1 MLRATP
7 EDAPAR
13 TFGLLVHMLVGI
25 RMVQLL
31 PWPIAL
37 AVGARFMVANPVLP
51 LTSYALQTVWSL
63 FYAIRAL
70 RTGTLPDWVVATDV
84 IVASVCLVMSG
95 RGWAA
100 ANGTSWGNSAVYP
113 AIGVALSTAVVWWP
127 TRAVAAGVLLAL
139 CYVIGVL
146 PELRTGGSIIA
157 STAGNVLSL
166 VGFSV
171 VAGLISS
178 QLMRSARTAAAT
190 TAAMLEARERAAGQ
204 RARYEERQSQ
214 YRILHDT
221 VLSTLTAIARGADS
235 GAGQLRQ
242 RCSAEADLIRGM
254 ISNDAEPTTSLA
266 VELALV
272 VHHQAALG
280 LRVHCQISDMPEEL
294 PPEVIAALTGSCREA
309 LNNVAKHAGTDE
321 AWVTAH
327 GGPGGEITI
336 TVVDRGR
343 GFDSRALTPGL
354 GLDRSIAA
362 RMTEA
367 GGSSFVD
374 SQTGQGTSV
383 ELRWPK

>member
-1 MLRATP
+1 
-7 EDAPAR
+7 
-13 TFGLLVHMLVGI
+13 
-25 RMVQLL
+25 
-31 PWPIAL
+31 
-37 AVGARFMVANPVLP
+37 
-51 LTSYALQTVWSL
+51 
-63 FYAIRAL
+63 
-70 RTGTLPDWVVATDV
+70 
-84 IVASVCLVMSG
+84 
-95 RGWAA
+95 
-100 ANGTSWGNSAVYP
+100 
-113 AIGVALSTAVVWWP
+113 
-127 TRAVAAGVLLAL
+127 
-139 CYVIGVL
+139 
-146 PELRTGGSIIA
+146 
-157 STAGNVLSL
+157 
-166 VGFSV
+166 
-171 VAGLISS
+171 
-178 QLMRSARTAAAT
+178 
-190 TAAMLEARERAAGQ
+190 
-204 RARYEERQSQ
+204 
-214 YRILHDT
+214 
-221 VLSTLTAIARGADS
+221 
-235 GAGQLRQ
+235 
-242 RCSAEADLIRGM
+242 M

-294 PPEVIAALTGSCREA
+294 PAEVIAALTGSCREA